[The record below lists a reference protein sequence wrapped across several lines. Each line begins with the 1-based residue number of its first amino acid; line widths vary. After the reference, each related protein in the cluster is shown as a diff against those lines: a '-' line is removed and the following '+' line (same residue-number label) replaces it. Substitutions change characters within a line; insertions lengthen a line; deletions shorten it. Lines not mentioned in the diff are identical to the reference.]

1 MRSSAT
7 LSRATHLDT
16 RRRARHRRRACNT
29 LAQVSRRRVRHS
41 CRATV
46 STLEC
51 ARLRDWVDKLSRT
64 ASRTALRRTRA
75 LRSGATLRARHS
87 GHRARRAAHSASRTA
102 RDTRTQ
108 LHALRTCTSYEST
121 TVRRAELGGDGADLE
136 RLCAVCFVERQQ
148 RGEPRHRSA
157 LRVPQHPT
165 RRTALAYPAPDGWVD
180 LQKPPPSTEDK
191 PPPQAA
197 KL

>member
-108 LHALRTCTSYEST
+108 KVPRYGAPSLAVTVLTWSACAQCALSSVSKGVSHGTGAPSES
-121 TVRRAELGGDGADLE
+121 
-136 RLCAVCFVERQQ
+136 
-148 RGEPRHRSA
+148 
-157 LRVPQHPT
+157 
-165 RRTALAYPAPDGWVD
+165 
-180 LQKPPPSTEDK
+180 PSTL
-191 PPPQAA
+191 PAA
-197 KL
+197 QPLHTPHLMDG